1 MYKNLILLI
10 LISFFSCSK
19 KSNPEI
25 DKSNKNLSTLF
36 SSNTSYISE
45 DTYKCI
51 YNSEI
56 HYFDIIYNKGKC
68 GIFVSFSN
76 TNNALYKG
84 DKLINK
90 LNYIDFYF
98 SELYQYKILSKG
110 TGCFQVIYLKSSCFD
125 IDKGQKSFK
134 KNFNILN
141 SKTYEFSLCN
151 HPNTDGNQGSTIS
164 IYSSE
169 NNFINKTII
178 DGIKQDLEIKKK
190 KDQYY
195 YEFYYNQDRGW
206 AELDI
211 NFNLNNK
218 DYITITIE
226 VKFNYPADPLLW
238 FHIVLYVIVGGV
250 FCFLGYKFIEDCIK
264 NKKNKKKPISRIN
277 TDELKVSMIS
287 RRTVSKDEQNRI
299 KKEQLMK
306 RSSILYDS
314 ILKNNNLL
322 NKACLL
328 CGKIDNEIQQNKK
341 YYKNEDYEDE
351 DYEDEEYENE
361 EYDDEEYDDENY
373 GKNYDDDIIIDND
386 DEIDKMKLIEDIN
399 NNKYNSFMEY
409 ITPTKCNH
417 FYHKRC
423 VDKYKF
429 KYGVYSNC
437 YFCEFFITLEN
448 MKKFGCFFTKEIFSN
463 IFMSRFDNSIN
474 HDDTKKTMVKNIEKY
489 FYQQIRN

>member
-56 HYFDIIYNKGKC
+56 HYFDIIYKEGKR

-90 LNYIDFYF
+90 LNYIDFFF

-125 IDKGQKSFK
+125 IDKGEKSFK

-178 DGIKQDLEIKKK
+178 DGTKQDLEIKKK

-195 YEFYYNQDRGW
+195 YEFYYNQNRGW

-238 FHIVLYVIVGGV
+238 FHICNCWGS
-250 FCFLGYKFIEDCIK
+250 FLFFGIQIHRRLH
-264 NKKNKKKPISRIN
+264 KK
-277 TDELKVSMIS
+277 
-287 RRTVSKDEQNRI
+287 
-299 KKEQLMK
+299 
-306 RSSILYDS
+306 
-314 ILKNNNLL
+314 
-322 NKACLL
+322 
-328 CGKIDNEIQQNKK
+328 
-341 YYKNEDYEDE
+341 
-351 DYEDEEYENE
+351 
-361 EYDDEEYDDENY
+361 
-373 GKNYDDDIIIDND
+373 
-386 DEIDKMKLIEDIN
+386 
-399 NNKYNSFMEY
+399 
-409 ITPTKCNH
+409 
-417 FYHKRC
+417 
-423 VDKYKF
+423 
-429 KYGVYSNC
+429 
-437 YFCEFFITLEN
+437 
-448 MKKFGCFFTKEIFSN
+448 
-463 IFMSRFDNSIN
+463 
-474 HDDTKKTMVKNIEKY
+474 
-489 FYQQIRN
+489 